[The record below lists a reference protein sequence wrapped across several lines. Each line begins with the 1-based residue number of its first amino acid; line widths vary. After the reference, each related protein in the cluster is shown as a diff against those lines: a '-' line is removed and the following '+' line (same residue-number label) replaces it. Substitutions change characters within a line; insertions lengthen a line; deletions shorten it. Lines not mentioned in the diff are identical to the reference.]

1 MQLSL
6 ILLKAYNDLNERLK
20 NMNRRRRLPKRAKNI
35 TAREEPLLDQH
46 GSPPV
51 PRNRRA
57 LWVLLAGLGVLG
69 LAFFLVKHSKV
80 QSPVVDAFTQTEN
93 SPDAVIEKF
102 HLISTVRGEKHGELF
117 SDQARLYQ
125 NQKNALA
132 ENIDAQYFKKGKIVS
147 TLTADQA
154 AIDTETNATQA
165 QGHVELVV
173 ENGSKLLTDKLNW
186 DPDTDQIKTS
196 ELVRI
201 YKGGDEITAIGLV
214 ADTELNNVHFM
225 KDVHT
230 QVRDTHEIETF
241 SDPKPF

>member
-1 MQLSL
+1 
-6 ILLKAYNDLNERLK
+6 
-20 NMNRRRRLPKRAKNI
+20 
-35 TAREEPLLDQH
+35 
-46 GSPPV
+46 
-51 PRNRRA
+51 
-57 LWVLLAGLGVLG
+57 LLAGLVVLG
-69 LAFFLVKHSKV
+69 GVFLMIKRNKT
-80 QSPVVDAFTQTEN
+80 PAPAVDAFTQTEN
-93 SPDAVIEKF
+93 SPDLVIEKF
-102 HLISTVRGEKHGELF
+102 HLISTVRGEKRWEFF
-117 SDQARLYQ
+117 SDQARFYQ

-173 ENGSKLLTDKLNW
+173 ENGSKLLTEKLNL
-186 DPDTDQIKTS
+186 DPDTNQIKTL
-196 ELVRI
+196 EPVRI
-201 YKGGDEITAIGLV
+201 YKGGDEITAVGLV